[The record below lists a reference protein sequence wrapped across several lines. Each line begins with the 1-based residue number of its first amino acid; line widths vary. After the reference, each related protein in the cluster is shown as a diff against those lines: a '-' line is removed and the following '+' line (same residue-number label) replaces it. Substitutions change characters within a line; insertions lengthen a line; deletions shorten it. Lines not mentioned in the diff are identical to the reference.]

1 MHTSTTAVCS
11 NVDSNHSRKRKTFFP
26 MWTQWP
32 YYLVTAVAVFAGTCR
47 LQSTE
52 SAGSTTLLK
61 LPEVV
66 EQKSEGRVWQD
77 MYLRPL
83 FELPNDTS
91 AMFYNPGA
99 VRADDS
105 GNIYVID
112 FGILAVHQ
120 FNASGQFVTSFG
132 AGPGSGPGELNS
144 ILDMGVLGDSLLYIV
159 DNAARKVSYFGLA
172 GDYVRSD
179 FLEWLPVRYRVTSGG
194 RSYMF
199 LSQME
204 HLFETRLGEEVTRF
218 GAVPDNPY
226 GYGSG
231 MALGMLTTFGER
243 LIYAPAHFPIIVQY
257 DPDGSVRYARGTPDW
272 GKFEEPE
279 WERQM
284 LGGRG
289 AYRIVGDVIQGD
301 VNEYGGKLFVH
312 AIVDSTGAIDVY
324 RASSGDYLYSIR
336 LPGNHYTYVA
346 NERVYQLARPT
357 STVTV
362 YAMEA
367 RQAS

>member
-1 MHTSTTAVCS
+1 MRTSTTAAHC
-11 NVDSNHSRKRKTFFP
+11 NVDSRRHHQCKASFP
-26 MWTQWP
+26 MRVHLP
-32 YYLVTAVAVFAGTCR
+32 YCLVTAAAVFAGTCR
-47 LQSTE
+47 LQSAE
-52 SAGSTTLLK
+52 STGSITLLK

-66 EQKSEGRVWQD
+66 EQKGEDRVWQD

-83 FELPNDTS
+83 FELPSDTS
-91 AMFYNPGA
+91 VMLYNPGA

-120 FNASGQFVTSFG
+120 FDASGQFVTSFG
-132 AGPGSGPGELNS
+132 AGPGSGPGELSS
-144 ILDMGVLGDSLLYIV
+144 ILDMGALGDSLVYIV
-159 DNAARKVSYFGLA
+159 DNAARKVSYFGPA

-199 LSQME
+199 LSQVD
-204 HLFETRLGEEVTRF
+204 HLFETRLGEDATRF

-231 MALGMLTTFGER
+231 IALGMLTTFGER
-243 LIYAPAHFPIIVQY
+243 LVYVPAYFPIIVQY
-257 DPDGSVRYARGTPDW
+257 DPDGSFRYARGTPDW
-272 GKFEEPE
+272 GKFDEPE

-284 LGGRG
+284 LGGRA
-289 AYRIVGDVIQGD
+289 AYRVVGDVIQGD

-324 RASSGDYLYSIR
+324 RASSGNYLYSIR

-346 NERVYQLARPT
+346 NERIYQLVQPT